1 MRICGIQMSTESNK
15 NDTVTK
21 MIKLS
26 RKAIIN
32 QGANFICFPELIL
45 TKYFALEY
53 KQENFD
59 IAEPLDGPSV
69 SQFRYE
75 AKKNKVGFGLPL
87 FEKAPGGKFY
97 NSYII
102 INSSGSIAGVYRKQY
117 LPNTSWSKE
126 PSYFTAGDLVPCV
139 FPVDDMSVAV
149 QLCYDRHFPESTRLM
164 ALQGAEI
171 LIVPISSIAR
181 PGRSNSYQA
190 ELISR
195 AIENNMYVMGLNRV
209 GREGDAEFF
218 GGSLL
223 VNPLGQ
229 IVESIDHSSD
239 GMIIAD
245 ISSDFVRET
254 RKQFRHLENLRSDV
268 YRSILKI
275 LQ

>member
-1 MRICGIQMSTESNK
+1 MRICGIQMSTESNREAS
-15 NDTVTK
+15 VAK

-26 RKAIIN
+26 QEAIN

-45 TKYFALEY
+45 TNYFAVEFNS
-53 KQENFD
+53 ENFNL
-59 IAEPLDGPSV
+59 AESFDGPSV
-69 SQFRYE
+69 RQFSYE
-75 AKKNKVGFGLPL
+75 AKKHKVGFGLPL
-87 FEKAPGGKFY
+87 FEKAPGGKYY
-97 NSYII
+97 NSYVII
-102 INSSGSIAGVYRKQY
+102 DSLGSIAGVYRKQY

-126 PSYFTAGDLVPCV
+126 PSYFTAGDLEPCV
-139 FPVDDMSVAV
+139 FPVEDVSLAV

-171 LIVPISSIAR
+171 LIIPVSSIAR
-181 PGRSNSYQA
+181 PGRSNNYQA
-190 ELISR
+190 ELVSR
-195 AIENNMYVMGLNRV
+195 ATENNMYVMGVNRV

-229 IVESIDHSSD
+229 VVESIDHSSD

-245 ISSDFVRET
+245 VSSDFVREA

-268 YRSILKI
+268 YRSILKR